1 MYESGKA
8 ERQSGVVGVN
18 WDAHQKRWAVS
29 ISIYSKYLKLGNFS
43 NLDNAITARKN
54 AEIIKEEILSKPRSK
69 PKSSVYQ
76 EFKER
81 VRNQKIIDANNK
93 NAGVVQMQNKK
104 RPNYGVIKEMDRD
117 KKLGFIESE
126 DNIKLYFTS
135 EETGGNYNNLKVGD
149 EVIFVKKNGFQF
161 PTADQIRKVQKPVQ
175 KVISP
180 LERFRKQQ
188 AEIEKQY
195 GLTPASEDDPLLWKP
210 DNILPYGF
218 PYITKIEDSYFV
230 AYEEEHNGVNIK
242 FPTIPESF
250 GDLNE
255 AQRELRILCHYL
267 NKDKN
272 RDGYKQ
278 AKIAQYIE
286 ESKKRYSISLYD

>member
-1 MYESGKA
+1 MFESGKA

-29 ISIYSKYLKLGNFS
+29 ISMYSKYLKIGNFS
-43 NLDNAITARKN
+43 NLDNAIAARKN
-54 AEIIKEEILSKPRSK
+54 AEIIKEEILSKPRNK

-81 VRNQKIIDANNK
+81 IRNQKIIDANNK
-93 NAGVVQMQNKK
+93 KAGVEQMQSKK
-104 RPNYGVIKEMDRD
+104 RSNYGVIKEMDRD

-126 DNIKLYFTS
+126 DNVKLYFTS
-135 EETGGNYNNLKVGD
+135 EETVDNYNDLKVGD
-149 EVIFVKKNGFQF
+149 EVVFVKKNGYQF
-161 PTADQIRKVQKPVQ
+161 PTADQIRKVAKPVQ
-175 KVISP
+175 KTISP
-180 LERFRKQQ
+180 EEKFKKAQ

-195 GLTPASEDDPLLWKP
+195 GLTPVNESDPLFWKP
-210 DNILPYGF
+210 DNILPFGF
-218 PYITKIEDSYFV
+218 PYITKIDESYFV
-230 AYEEEHNGVNIK
+230 AYETERDGVTIK
-242 FPTIPESF
+242 FTTIPESF
-250 GDLNE
+250 GELAE

-272 RDGYKQ
+272 REGYKQ

-286 ESKKRYSISLYD
+286 ESKKRYSISLFD